1 MAKEELHQL
10 VDALPEKETLTVKRF
25 LEFILREANT
35 EDKDWLDAD
44 LGELPPYEWGSEG
57 PPKGKPVRYQPGVGL
72 IVEGGDVHDAG
83 DIKAWRCCADCS
95 PFE

>member
-10 VDALPEKETLTVKRF
+10 VDALPEKETLAVKRF

-44 LGELPPYEWGSEG
+44 FGELPPYEWGAQR

-72 IVEGGDVHDAG
+72 IIEDGKDA
-83 DIKAWRCCADCS
+83 
-95 PFE
+95 